1 MLIKMQV
8 GEQDRGELQVNVTD
22 SDNAP
27 IRDARVTISEPETA
41 INPNSTIERLETD
54 VSGQTQIVDLNT
66 PPLEYSL
73 NENNENMPYANYNIQ
88 IEVPGYE
95 TENIRNVEI
104 LPDSLSLQNVRM
116 RKREGEQVENIDID
130 PHTLYAEY
138 PEKVPE
144 DEIKDVN
151 EPGEIVLSRVVIPEY
166 VVVHNGTPSSNARD
180 YYVTYKDYIKNV
192 ASSEI
197 YATWP
202 RATIEANVLAIMS
215 FTLNRV
221 YTEW

>member
-41 INPNSTIERLETD
+41 INPNSPIERLETD

-88 IEVPGYE
+88 IEVPAMK
-95 TENIRNVEI
+95 RKI
-104 LPDSLSLQNVRM
+104 LGMWRFCLIHYHFKMCV
-116 RKREGEQVENIDID
+116 
-130 PHTLYAEY
+130 
-138 PEKVPE
+138 
-144 DEIKDVN
+144 
-151 EPGEIVLSRVVIPEY
+151 
-166 VVVHNGTPSSNARD
+166 
-180 YYVTYKDYIKNV
+180 
-192 ASSEI
+192 
-197 YATWP
+197 
-202 RATIEANVLAIMS
+202 
-215 FTLNRV
+215 
-221 YTEW
+221 